1 MHALVQDGVE
11 PVLPPA
17 PGRHERAEHERA
29 EEVAHQIFAFFH
41 GWATLAVARLIDG
54 SRVMAVDRAVSA
66 LIESNRD
73 VVSPDR
79 ALYAE
84 DLGGHICCSWSRN
97 AETLGH
103 RNA

>member
-11 PVLPPA
+11 PVLRPA
-17 PGRHERAEHERA
+17 PGRHERA

-54 SRVMAVDRAVSA
+54 SRVTAVDWAVSA
-66 LIESNRD
+66 PIESNRD

-79 ALYAE
+79 ALHAK
-84 DLGGHICCSWSRN
+84 D
-97 AETLGH
+97 
-103 RNA
+103 